1 MGIKVIV
8 DGKSYTAKQYMDH
21 FGRIRMQKLNEALH
35 NVPDHKF
42 DKLYKK
48 YQKYNDQMS
57 REDIAYVEER
67 LGQHD

>member
-8 DGKSYTAKQYMDH
+8 GGVSYTGQEYMKAFKDIH
-21 FGRIRMQKLNEALH
+21 QQKINEALR
-35 NVPDHKF
+35 NVPDPKF

-48 YQKYNDQMS
+48 YQKYKDQMS